1 MHSLF
6 LAETLNIFI
15 SKKLLQHQILKKVI
29 VHLRGAVSADERL
42 EVAYL

>member
-15 SKKLLQHQILKKVI
+15 SNKLPQHQILNKVI
-29 VHLRGAVSADERL
+29 VHLRGAVSADERPEL
-42 EVAYL
+42 AYL